1 MRRKIMK
8 CIENEINPMIASHGG
23 SIELVDYLNSD
34 VYIEMSGGC
43 QGCSASSATLND
55 GVERI
60 LREHFGDD
68 IREIIDVTNHGAGDN
83 PYYE

>member
-23 SIELVDYLNSD
+23 RIELVDYLNND

-43 QGCSASSATLND
+43 QGCSASSATLSD

-60 LREHFGDD
+60 LRDNFGDD
-68 IREIIDVTNHGAGDN
+68 VREIIDVTNHNAGSN